1 MITNKLIYSVIKIKK
16 QRQENNMPT
25 VYFPNENKG
34 AEGPIIKWIPTGSGV
49 SIGYDHEKWEQTRK
63 QRMED
68 GEANNDYFFRPIHEG
83 RCPLKESSFKVMKN
97 PKCFM
102 MKANQVNVTSSK
114 ATEAYPKYKPNPKE
128 LRDYTDSWGYK
139 QWRDYENDKAAK
151 RAIERKHCE
160 RKMEERCKHPWYG
173 SFEMLSYYGTHPL
186 ELSQGD
192 FGSKN
197 GPNRK
202 CKQKSYHKRMPKE
215 VAGKRRGNNRWR
227 GDSASRSIRR
237 KLKKKQN
244 INKSW
249 RKAACGDRGWDPV
262 KGKGRRVKCMVSDNI

>member
-1 MITNKLIYSVIKIKK
+1 
-16 QRQENNMPT
+16 MPI

-34 AEGPIIKWIPTGSGV
+34 AEGPIIKWVPTGCGV
-49 SIGYDHEKWEQTRK
+49 SIRYDHEKWAQTRE

-68 GEANNDYFFRPIHEG
+68 GKSGGDEFFRPIYEG
-83 RCPLKESSFKVMKN
+83 RIPLNESSFVVLKHPRLCKMG
-97 PKCFM
+97 
-102 MKANQVNVTSSK
+102 ANQVNITSSK
-114 ATEAYPKYKPNPKE
+114 DTEAWVEYKPNPKE
-128 LRDYTDSWGYK
+128 LRDYTDSQGHK
-139 QWRDYENDKAAK
+139 RLRAYENDKAAK
-151 RAIERKHCE
+151 HEMEREHCK
-160 RKMEERCKHPWYG
+160 RKKKERCKQPWYV
-173 SFEMLSYYGTHPL
+173 SFNVQSYYGTHPL
-186 ELSQGD
+186 ELSQSD

-227 GDSASRSIRR
+227 GESASRSIRR